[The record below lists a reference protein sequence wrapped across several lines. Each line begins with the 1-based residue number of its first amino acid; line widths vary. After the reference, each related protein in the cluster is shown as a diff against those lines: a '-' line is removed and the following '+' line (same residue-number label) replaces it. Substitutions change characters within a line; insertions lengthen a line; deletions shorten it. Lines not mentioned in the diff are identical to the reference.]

1 MLTIVLQRVLRHFA
15 FAHGALRGLY
25 IRFCR
30 PTGREYA
37 DYLRKWGGLQAMGD
51 DCEINHCV
59 VITDPAFVSIG
70 SNVVLADC
78 TLIGHDGSIAMLN
91 RAYDVKLD
99 AVGKIVIYDNVFI
112 GHGVIVLP
120 GVSIGPNAIVAAGA
134 VVTRD
139 VAAGDIVGGVPAR
152 PISKVADRVR
162 RLQNETEHLP
172 WAEVIRNRDGAFDAE
187 LEPELLRQRVLHFFP
202 PR

>member
-1 MLTIVLQRVLRHFA
+1 MLTAMLQRALRHFA
-15 FAHGALRGLY
+15 FEHGVLRGLY
-25 IRFCR
+25 IRFCH
-30 PTGREYA
+30 PTGRDYA
-37 DYLRKWGGLQAMGD
+37 DYLRQRGGLQAIGGY
-51 DCEINHCV
+51 CEINPGV
-59 VITDPAFVSIG
+59 VITDPAYVSIG

-99 AVGKIVIYDNVFI
+99 AVGKIVIHDNVFI

-134 VVTRD
+134 VVSRD
-139 VAAGDIVGGVPAR
+139 VAPGDIVGGIPAR
-152 PISKVADRVR
+152 PISKVTDRVR
-162 RLQNETEHLP
+162 RLQRETEQLP
-172 WAEVIRNRDGAFDAE
+172 WANVIRDRHGAFDAA

-202 PR
+202 KQ